1 MIDVWSVI
9 GQHIAATIGRAF
21 VSRKSHALQGGC
33 INTAHVLSDGM
44 LRFFVKT
51 NRVIH
56 AGMFAAEAEGLL
68 EIAKAARVRVPQP
81 ICWGAVGDIA
91 YLVLEHVEFEKNGA
105 STGAALGAQLAHLHQ
120 VTAMRFGWH
129 RDNTLGTTP
138 QCNQYEDSWVVF
150 WSEHR
155 LGFQLQLTISN
166 GHHGPLISKLEQV
179 LEGVP
184 ILLAGHAPQP
194 GLLHGDLWAGN
205 FAIDNSGQPV
215 IFDPAVYYG
224 DRETDVA
231 MTELF
236 GGFDTHFYQAY
247 KSAYPLPAGYGV
259 RKTLYNLYHVL
270 NHVNLFGG
278 GYASQAERMAD
289 ELLSELR

>member
-1 MIDVWSVI
+1 MINAWPAI
-9 GQHIAATIGRAF
+9 GQHIAATIGRDF
-21 VSRKSHALQGGC
+21 VSRESQALQGGC
-33 INTAHVLSDGM
+33 INTAHVLSDGVQ
-44 LRFFVKT
+44 RFFVKT
-51 NRVIH
+51 NAVVH
-56 AGMFAAEAEGLL
+56 ADMFAAEAEGLL
-68 EIAKAARVRVPQP
+68 AIANTSRVRVPQP
-81 ICWGAVGDIA
+81 ICWGAVDDTA
-91 YLVLEHVEFEKNGA
+91 YLVLEHVEFVKNGE
-105 STGAALGAQLAHLHQ
+105 STGAALGVQLAHLHQ
-120 VTAMRFGWH
+120 VTAMHFGWH
-129 RDNTLGTTP
+129 RDNTIGTTP
-138 QCNQYEDSWVVF
+138 QCNRYEDSWVVF
-150 WSEHR
+150 WREHR

-166 GHHGPLISKLEQV
+166 GHQGPLIPKLEQV
-179 LEGVP
+179 LDGVP
-184 ILLAGHAPQP
+184 MLLAGHAPAP

-205 FAIDNSGQPV
+205 FATDSSGQPV

-247 KSAYPLPAGYGV
+247 KSAYPLTAGYGV

-278 GYASQAERMAD
+278 SYATQAERMAD